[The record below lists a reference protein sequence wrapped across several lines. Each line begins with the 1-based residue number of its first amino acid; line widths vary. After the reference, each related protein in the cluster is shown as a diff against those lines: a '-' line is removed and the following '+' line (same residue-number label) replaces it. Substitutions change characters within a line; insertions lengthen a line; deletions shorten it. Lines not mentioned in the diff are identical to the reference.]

1 MKGHVGDRPS
11 VGREAGIP
19 DVDVVRTASWP
30 CGAARLDVKGAP
42 RARKGAQCLAQKL
55 GRTLARDADDV
66 TAQAL
71 TRERVVAAVAHE
83 PYPLPHEA
91 DPRGTR
97 ANLHP
102 KAAVTPAQVEA
113 ERPAPL
119 AYDELA
125 APVIVKLKGQEV
137 KDAAATS
144 PTRLAHDA
152 PHEVLGRGSPH
163 LPEAAS
169 HGHRGVARPSSH
181 ANQLAHLYS
190 PPPDRK
196 TYVPIDKGP
205 PA

>member
-1 MKGHVGDRPS
+1 MKG
-11 VGREAGIP
+11 
-19 DVDVVRTASWP
+19 T
-30 CGAARLDVKGAP
+30 P
-42 RARKGAQCLAQKL
+42 RARKGTQCLAQKL
-55 GRTLARDADDV
+55 GRTLVRDADDV

-97 ANLHP
+97 ADLHP

-113 ERPAPL
+113 ERPASL

-137 KDAAATS
+137 KDAAVTG

-152 PHEVLGRGSPH
+152 PHEVLGRGSPTSPR
-163 LPEAAS
+163 LPPMGTE
-169 HGHRGVARPSSH
+169 G
-181 ANQLAHLYS
+181 
-190 PPPDRK
+190 
-196 TYVPIDKGP
+196 
-205 PA
+205 